1 MPVAVSIAMMGKTH
15 HPDDVSRRRILIA
28 AVVALPAVGVGGG
41 LIWRTW
47 GTAEHSDAASAV
59 GGGVRRRETRP
70 TLDPA
75 RFTGKPAQ
83 AFRVAREIPDVID
96 QIHCY
101 CGCDREAAHV
111 SLLSCYVDG
120 HAVT

>member
-1 MPVAVSIAMMGKTH
+1 MGKTH
-15 HPDDVSRRRILIA
+15 HPDDVSRRRILTA
-28 AVVALPAVGVGGG
+28 AVVALPILGVGGG
-41 LIWRTW
+41 LVWRTW
-47 GTAEHSDAASAV
+47 GAAEHSGAAPAV
-59 GGGVRRRETRP
+59 GGGARRRETRP

-75 RFTGKPAQ
+75 RFTGKPAE

-101 CGCDREAAHV
+101 CGCDREARHV

>member
-1 MPVAVSIAMMGKTH
+1 MGETH
-15 HPDDVSRRRILIA
+15 RPDGVSRRRILIA
-28 AVVALPAVGVGGG
+28 VVVALPVLGVGGG
-41 LIWRTW
+41 LIWRSW
-47 GTAEHSDAASAV
+47 GAAEHSDTAATI
-59 GGGVRRRETRP
+59 GGGVRRETRP

-101 CGCDREAAHV
+101 CGCDREAGHV